1 MSEKAEIKLGRESHQ
16 QVVDQFGL
24 DDDPELQADV
34 QKVGEQLA
42 LNSHRSDLAYRFTV
56 LDSAQINAFALPG
69 GYISITRGIMAY
81 LNSEAGLAAVLGHE
95 IGYIAAR
102 HGVQQA
108 SQQ

>member
-95 IGYIAAR
+95 IGHVTAR